1 MELSVNDQVKVTAQI
16 LNKNK
21 AVVNL
26 NQEPGVIKKIDGE
39 FVYVS
44 TQHGTHYLSL
54 SQIEKNF
61 D

>member
-1 MELSVNDQVKVTAQI
+1 MELSVNDHVKVTAQI

-21 AVVNL
+21 EVVNL

-44 TQHGTHYLSL
+44 TQHGTHCVSL